1 MRLERILTSAVSS
14 PGWIE
19 PDTLHRMLIF
29 SRHFA
34 LFLTIYST
42 SCAYIAAIFIQDQ
55 RYRHL

>member
-1 MRLERILTSAVSS
+1 MVHRLERILTSAVRS

-19 PDTLHRMLIF
+19 PDTLDRMLIF

-42 SCAYIAAIFIQDQ
+42 S
-55 RYRHL
+55 